1 MGANMTDP
9 TVLFE
14 ISALNAACAAVLD
27 SDRLE
32 EWPGFFF
39 EQCLYKVTTAD
50 NHAKGY
56 QAGIIYADTRAMLTD
71 RIFALREANI
81 YERQR
86 YRHILAMPLIQS
98 EADGVVSVETSF
110 PIDLF
115 LLMGDNYIG
124 NDALGRACHAKRKTF
139 ELALARAGKSA
150 LKQEM
155 YRRLAQLGIGRDV
168 FVVAR
173 KPA

>member
-1 MGANMTDP
+1 MTDP
-9 TVLFE
+9 AVLFE
-14 ISALNAACAAVLD
+14 IAQLNAANAAAID
-27 SDRLE
+27 ADRLE
-32 EWPGFFF
+32 EWPGFFL

-50 NHAKGY
+50 NVAKGY

-110 PIDLF
+110 LVIRT
-115 LLMGDNYIG
+115 MREG
-124 NDALGRACHAKRKTF
+124 
-139 ELALARAGKSA
+139 
-150 LKQEM
+150 QM
-155 YRRLAQLGIGRDV
+155 DV
-168 FVVAR
+168 FVAGVYRDKVQRDSTGAWR
-173 KPA
+173 YAERIVVCDSQRFDTLLAIPL

>member
-1 MGANMTDP
+1 MTDP
-9 TVLFE
+9 ALLFE
-14 ISALNAACAAVLD
+14 IATLNAACAAVID

-32 EWPGFFF
+32 EWPGFFL

-86 YRHILAMPLIQS
+86 YRHILGMPLTAV
-98 EADGVVSVETSF
+98 EADGSVTAETSF
-110 PIDLF
+110 LVVRT
-115 LLMGDNYIG
+115 MREG
-124 NDALGRACHAKRKTF
+124 
-139 ELALARAGKSA
+139 
-150 LKQEM
+150 QM
-155 YRRLAQLGIGRDV
+155 DV
-168 FVVAR
+168 FVAGVYLDKIRRDHTGAWR
-173 KPA
+173 YAERIVVCDSQRFDTLLAIPL